1 MSSVTGSEV
10 AIDAFIDE
18 IRPSFNYIV
27 ADAACS
33 GCLFTLLVV
42 LLGFSTKESRRRLVF
57 QLNVLAICVALTL
70 AILTGLTS
78 GKAVVD
84 PFNQVSTR
92 LYITAIVF
100 AFYPPLLYDS
110 ILLTRLFT
118 LYPVTI
124 TPWFTLV
131 KIFAFPFCIKCA
143 RVVVLALWFN
153 DYVKFGSTTQALVQ
167 NQGAI
172 WYRNRNMTAEWTM
185 QTADNLYS
193 VSFFLYNLHVRTSS
207 IRSVSGISERIR
219 QIFYI
224 SAANFVFPLL
234 FNIAQ
239 IILITADRSPYTGS
253 LVILINNFVTV
264 IGILC
269 ATLWLS
275 GSEWVRG
282 HKEALADAEDFARWG
297 GDKFHAAS
305 DVSGGV

>member
-10 AIDAFIDE
+10 AIDTFIDE

-57 QLNVLAICVALTL
+57 QLNWEGNSRPVQ
-70 AILTGLTS
+70 S
-78 GKAVVD
+78 GV
-84 PFNQVSTR
+84 NESLLLLLSSLSTR
-92 LYITAIVF
+92 RYL
-100 AFYPPLLYDS
+100 
-110 ILLTRLFT
+110 
-118 LYPVTI
+118 
-124 TPWFTLV
+124 

-143 RVVVLALWFN
+143 RVAVLALWFN
-153 DYVKFGSTTQALVQ
+153 DYVKFGSTIQALVQ

-253 LVILINNFVTV
+253 LVLLINNFVTV

-297 GDKFHAAS
+297 GDRFHAAS
-305 DVSGGV
+305 DVSEGV